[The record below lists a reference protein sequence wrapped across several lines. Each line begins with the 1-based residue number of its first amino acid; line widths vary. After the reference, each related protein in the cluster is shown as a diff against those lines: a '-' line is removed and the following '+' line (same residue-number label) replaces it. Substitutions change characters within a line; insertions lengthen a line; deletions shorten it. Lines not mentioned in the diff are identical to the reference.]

1 MRTSEE
7 RVNER
12 HSVVKTMKN
21 KKSRRGYVIKCA
33 AACAACLAVAI
44 TGAFMVSS
52 LSVIGPDSTPGVAA
66 ASIFTDH
73 SALGYVVVAVI
84 SLCLGAFL
92 TVFCFRIKKHND
104 DDGGEDKNDDRKH

>member
-1 MRTSEE
+1 MR
-7 RVNER
+7 
-12 HSVVKTMKN
+12 
-21 KKSRRGYVIKCA
+21 RRLRGLPCRRDHRGVY
-33 AACAACLAVAI
+33 
-44 TGAFMVSS
+44 VSS